1 LLETQKTMK
10 QNIVVIEDDEAIRW
24 LIKKVLERNYDVHVF
39 SHVGNAMKHMSQ
51 YGQPDLV
58 MTDIRLPVIDGKDF
72 LRNFKRSGLYGD
84 IPVVVISSWNDD
96 ETRNECIEAGA
107 DDYIAKPFN
116 PDELLKTVKGV
127 LKNTSG
133 SMIS

>member
-1 LLETQKTMK
+1 MK
-10 QNIVVIEDDEAIRW
+10 QSIVVIEDDEAIRW
-24 LIKKVLERNYDVHVF
+24 LIKKVLERSYEVHVF
-39 SHVGNAMKHMSQ
+39 SHVGNAMKHMSL

-84 IPVVVISSWNDD
+84 IPVVVISSWNDE
-96 ETRNECIEAGA
+96 ETKSECLEAGA

-116 PDELLKTVKGV
+116 PEVLLKTVK
-127 LKNTSG
+127 
-133 SMIS
+133 

>member
-1 LLETQKTMK
+1 MRQS
-10 QNIVVIEDDEAIRW
+10 IVVIEDDEAIRW
-24 LIKKVLERNYDVHVF
+24 LIKKVLERTYDVHVF

-51 YGQPDLV
+51 FGHPDIV

-84 IPVVVISSWNDD
+84 IPVIVISSWNDD
-96 ETRNECIEAGA
+96 ATKKECMEAGA

-116 PDELLKTVKGV
+116 PEDLIKKVGSV
-127 LKNTSG
+127 LKKKQKSNSLL
-133 SMIS
+133 S

>member
-1 LLETQKTMK
+1 MK
-10 QNIVVIEDDEAIRW
+10 QSIVVIEDDEAIRW
-24 LIKKVLERNYDVHVF
+24 LIKKVLERSYEVHVF
-39 SHVGNAMKHMSQ
+39 SHVGNAMKHMSL

-84 IPVVVISSWNDD
+84 IPVVVISSWNDE
-96 ETRNECIEAGA
+96 ETKSECLEAGA

-116 PDELLKTVKGV
+116 PEVLLKTVKSV
-127 LKNTSG
+127 LQSSESKSVV
-133 SMIS
+133 